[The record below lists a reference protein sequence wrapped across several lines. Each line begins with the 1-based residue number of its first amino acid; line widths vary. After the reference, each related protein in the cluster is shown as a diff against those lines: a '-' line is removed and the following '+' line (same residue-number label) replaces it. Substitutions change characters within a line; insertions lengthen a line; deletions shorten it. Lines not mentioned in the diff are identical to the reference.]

1 MEGQTIED
9 SRCHG
14 VGGRL
19 RHYNLWTV
27 SNGDYSTNMGVGY
40 EMKIINDPSENF
52 WSKQLWFALAT
63 RSQIP
68 DAPSPEEWQPKQPR
82 LSGKTKLG
90 KLWLTVCVSL
100 LEIELNAIS
109 AGDQT
114 TGYQEQSCIAQYHC
128 RTGARWCHIR

>member
-1 MEGQTIED
+1 M
-9 SRCHG
+9 
-14 VGGRL
+14 V
-19 RHYNLWTV
+19 
-27 SNGDYSTNMGVGY
+27 VGY

-52 WSKQLWFALAT
+52 WSKQLWSELAT

-90 KLWLTVCVSL
+90 KLWLTVYVSL

-114 TGYQEQSCIAQYHC
+114 TGYQEPSCIAQYHC
-128 RTGARWCHIR
+128 CTRARWCHIR